1 MALRANAIKRIL
13 LKADSRNSS
22 FKMWN
27 DICIVH
33 SSNNRLLNKVGIKI
47 VCYAID
53 APAVINIKNNIRID
67 NHIEDCVVSSLV

>member
-1 MALRANAIKRIL
+1 MISVFIK
-13 LKADSRNSS
+13 
-22 FKMWN
+22 
-27 DICIVH
+27 VH
-33 SSNNRLLNKVGIKI
+33 SSNNRLLYKVGIKI